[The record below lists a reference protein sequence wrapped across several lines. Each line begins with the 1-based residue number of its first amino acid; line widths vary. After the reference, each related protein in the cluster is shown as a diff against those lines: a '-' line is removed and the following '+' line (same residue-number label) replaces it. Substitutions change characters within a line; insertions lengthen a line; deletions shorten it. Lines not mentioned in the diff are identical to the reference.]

1 MNAHG
6 IMAVVVFAFVG
17 ALLIAL
23 QLKHWRPFLER
34 LVWFRDEKIRVDFE
48 LCKESQMDQHWSKSA
63 KFLLDEVRQLKRLS
77 VLCNFDT
84 SNRVAMTEELIRKEV
99 AVIIEGELQ
108 MAFRYAQQELVS
120 AAKSGAFDAD
130 TLTGLSW
137 EYFERVKVAYREFD
151 KAGTQLAGI
160 MPKEEADVERFKLS
174 FLKLMRA
181 TD

>member
-108 MAFRYAQQELVS
+108 RALRDAQRELISAARSGLFNLDEGTGISQGYLDRLGEAYQELNN
-120 AAKSGAFDAD
+120 AAVRLAFIAPRD
-130 TLTGLSW
+130 
-137 EYFERVKVAYREFD
+137 D
-151 KAGTQLAGI
+151 KEL
-160 MPKEEADVERFKLS
+160 VRFKTSLRD
-174 FLKLMRA
+174 LLVVN
-181 TD
+181 